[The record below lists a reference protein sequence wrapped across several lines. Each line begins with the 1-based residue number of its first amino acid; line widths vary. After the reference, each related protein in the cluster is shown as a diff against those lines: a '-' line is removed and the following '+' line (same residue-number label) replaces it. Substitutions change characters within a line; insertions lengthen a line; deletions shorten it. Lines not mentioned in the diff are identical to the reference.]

1 MADEIQTEV
10 KRNTVLTDVGRNLM
24 AKCITGNTLKIS
36 KVVLGDGD
44 VPAAVQ
50 DLREMTVVISPKMT
64 LPVVYR
70 RIDGTGTAILD
81 CELKNTELEHGFF
94 AKEIGVFATDPET
107 GDEVLYAYR
116 NTGARSDY
124 ITAASSTEI
133 INQIYSIIIVVD
145 QIENV
150 EVTITEGVG
159 SVSRAEYYEHL
170 SSTNPHP
177 EFAQISDTKVT
188 NTFNIWVNNGEKRQ
202 FERMSVSDMRSLV
215 LGGDTASI
223 PYLEGRI
230 SQNEQEILNLAFR
243 QNASSKVIYSSTEP
257 INPAATWVYNEN
269 FPSSAESEL
278 FNILDLSNM
287 IYYNDFSA
295 DTSEIDTLKVKVN
308 AITAGARAIGVDTL
322 DGIHQGMICQI
333 SDGENSEII
342 EVKSLSKNGNILRI
356 MVKED
361 ILNTYDISKTYIYRT
376 TAGHTKTLIYSD
388 MRAGEELVGKYH
400 EFKKDGIKKLA
411 YSQAMIRHGKLDGV
425 NIKAFVNFN
434 DEIIH
439 VDKKL
444 IGTGTGSKQTIPID
458 ETTKIDYSTVE
469 LFANGEKISNVDV
482 NTETNPAEVTFTAP
496 RGANIAVS
504 YAANFETENWQ
515 EMKKVA
521 VEEYENAGIT
531 ASRFEFALP
540 LEGAEKTRTAVK
552 WTLEGE
558 GSAKIYGVGFGWAKV
573 KETEAV

>member
-257 INPAATWVYNEN
+257 INPAATWV
-269 FPSSAESEL
+269 
-278 FNILDLSNM
+278 
-287 IYYNDFSA
+287 
-295 DTSEIDTLKVKVN
+295 
-308 AITAGARAIGVDTL
+308 
-322 DGIHQGMICQI
+322 
-333 SDGENSEII
+333 
-342 EVKSLSKNGNILRI
+342 
-356 MVKED
+356 
-361 ILNTYDISKTYIYRT
+361 
-376 TAGHTKTLIYSD
+376 
-388 MRAGEELVGKYH
+388 
-400 EFKKDGIKKLA
+400 
-411 YSQAMIRHGKLDGV
+411 
-425 NIKAFVNFN
+425 
-434 DEIIH
+434 
-439 VDKKL
+439 
-444 IGTGTGSKQTIPID
+444 
-458 ETTKIDYSTVE
+458 
-469 LFANGEKISNVDV
+469 
-482 NTETNPAEVTFTAP
+482 
-496 RGANIAVS
+496 
-504 YAANFETENWQ
+504 
-515 EMKKVA
+515 
-521 VEEYENAGIT
+521 
-531 ASRFEFALP
+531 
-540 LEGAEKTRTAVK
+540 
-552 WTLEGE
+552 
-558 GSAKIYGVGFGWAKV
+558 
-573 KETEAV
+573 